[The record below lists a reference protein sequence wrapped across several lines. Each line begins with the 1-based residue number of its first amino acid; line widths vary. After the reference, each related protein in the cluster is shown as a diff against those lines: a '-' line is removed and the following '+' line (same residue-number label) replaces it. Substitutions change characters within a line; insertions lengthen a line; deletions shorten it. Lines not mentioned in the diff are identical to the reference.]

1 MRERIIKLRKRLKMS
16 QTEFGKRI
24 GLTVSSVSSI
34 EVGSRE
40 SQERHIKLI
49 LSAFPQVSESWL
61 RKGQGAMFDSDN
73 GRDLDQII
81 QDLSFSEVC
90 AKLLYA
96 FDKLAPDQ
104 QEAVMVYTRTFV
116 SSMVL
121 DDPAKVAEEIAAPSE
136 EDEARQA
143 LAQRLKTEISPTSSE
158 ESPETA

>member
-1 MRERIIKLRKRLKMS
+1 MKERIIELRKRLKMS

-24 GLTVSSVSSI
+24 GLTTSGVSNI
-34 EVGSRE
+34 EVGFRE
-40 SQERHIKLI
+40 INERHIKLI
-49 LSAFPQVSESWL
+49 LSAFPQVNESWL
-61 RKGQGAMFDSDN
+61 RTGAGQMFISDAPRN
-73 GRDLDQII
+73 LDQII

-143 LAQRLKTEISPTSSE
+143 LAQRLKAEISPTSSE